1 MVRCENTNGYSS
13 AHHETMMSLL
23 QKLIMEHIGR
33 VERARFMSKR
43 VFFQPFKAYK
53 KNFYALFWAEDK
65 SIFSLCDLCGL
76 CGETIAFLQ

>member
-1 MVRCENTNGYSS
+1 MS
-13 AHHETMMSLL
+13 ALQKLTTEHTEYTERARFMNKRMGLL

-53 KNFYALFWAEDK
+53 KNFYALF
-65 SIFSLCDLCGL
+65 
-76 CGETIAFLQ
+76 